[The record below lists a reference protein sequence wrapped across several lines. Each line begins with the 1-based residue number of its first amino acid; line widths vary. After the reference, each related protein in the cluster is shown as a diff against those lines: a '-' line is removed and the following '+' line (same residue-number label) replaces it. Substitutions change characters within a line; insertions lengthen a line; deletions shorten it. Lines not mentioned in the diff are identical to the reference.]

1 MVISQSTYDNGRLY
15 ELSFFSLENSTSPKC
30 AEILVYN
37 CVQFVK
43 ESYLERMRNL
53 SPFIKDKQIYIDS
66 TYELF
71 SEKIVSFLDAAFEN
85 LKNFH
90 YFFIPSKMQENCLS
104 LKNCIDKGLQI
115 YPAQYFADY
124 PDKYIPIISN
134 DFDKV
139 EKKKFLFYTGKVSK
153 ERTLLVSLL
162 SYFDLIKYGY
172 VSYFGNK
179 NIDSNFDTQKEE
191 DVFFLNLTKKQKKI
205 IQEGFE
211 KLTLPLTVD
220 VKKFNKDIA
229 HAREYNA
236 DYYNAVDFC
245 VISETD
251 HYKGMFIT
259 EKTVK
264 CIQQNKKF
272 IAFAGHNYINDLKLY
287 YREKHKQDIS
297 HLTDWCDTSYDKCK
311 DTFDRAKKIV
321 EIIKEEIEK

>member
-1 MVISQSTYDNGRLY
+1 MVISHSTYDNGRLY

-211 KLTLPLTVD
+211 KLTLP
-220 VKKFNKDIA
+220 A
-229 HAREYNA
+229 
-236 DYYNAVDFC
+236 
-245 VISETD
+245 
-251 HYKGMFIT
+251 
-259 EKTVK
+259 
-264 CIQQNKKF
+264 
-272 IAFAGHNYINDLKLY
+272 
-287 YREKHKQDIS
+287 
-297 HLTDWCDTSYDKCK
+297 
-311 DTFDRAKKIV
+311 
-321 EIIKEEIEK
+321 